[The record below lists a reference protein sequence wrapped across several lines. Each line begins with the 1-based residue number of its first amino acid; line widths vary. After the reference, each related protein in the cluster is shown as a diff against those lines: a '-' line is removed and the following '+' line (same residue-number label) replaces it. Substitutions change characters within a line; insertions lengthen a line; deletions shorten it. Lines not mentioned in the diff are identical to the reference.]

1 MPDPVPLNYAYIS
14 DLTLWVEPTTGMAV
28 DLVKHEKRV
37 VLLGLLPV
45 ATIFEM
51 DWRHTPETVSDV
63 ADEIRPL
70 IDQARLFGYTLP
82 LLAWVMG
89 AALVVWWG
97 LAFRPR
103 SARQDKQKQDL
114 P

>member
-1 MPDPVPLNYAYIS
+1 
-14 DLTLWVEPTTGMAV
+14 MAV

-51 DWRHTPETVSDV
+51 DWHHTPETVSDV
-63 ADEIRPL
+63 TDEIRAL

-82 LLAWVMG
+82 LLAWVLG
-89 AALVVWWG
+89 AALLV